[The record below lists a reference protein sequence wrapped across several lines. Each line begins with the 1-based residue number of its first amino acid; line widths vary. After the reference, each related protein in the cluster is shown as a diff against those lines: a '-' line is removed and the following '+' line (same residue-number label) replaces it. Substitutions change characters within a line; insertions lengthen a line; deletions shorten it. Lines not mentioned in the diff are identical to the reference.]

1 MIYKLVA
8 DDDPILSKEAEYFDF
23 EDPFEDPEFLF
34 ESMKETMIKHKGFGL
49 AAPQIGLPYRA
60 FVMGDP
66 NNPDSIF
73 SVFNPT
79 IVNTEGTSDMEE
91 GCLSF
96 SGLFV
101 KVKRPA
107 VIRARFSGH
116 DGYVDTTDFS
126 GYTARVFQHE
136 YDHLQ
141 GITFVKRASKL
152 RVERARKQK
161 QKLDRIRKNVKC
173 AE

>member
-1 MIYKLVA
+1 
-8 DDDPILSKEAEYFDF
+8 
-23 EDPFEDPEFLF
+23 
-34 ESMKETMIKHKGFGL
+34 
-49 AAPQIGLPYRA
+49 
-60 FVMGDP
+60 MGDP

-79 IVNTEGTSDMEE
+79 IVNSEGTSDMEE

-107 VIRARFSGH
+107 VIRVRFSGH

-141 GITFVKRASKL
+141 GITFTNRASKIRL
-152 RVERARKQK
+152 DRAIKQK
-161 QKLDRIRKNVKC
+161 VKLDKIRKKNVK
-173 AE
+173 

>member
-1 MIYKLVA
+1 MIYKLVPQ
-8 DDDPILSKEAEYFDF
+8 DDPILSSKTKHFDF
-23 EDPFEDPEFLF
+23 DDPPMDATELF
-34 ESMKETMIKHKGFGL
+34 ENLKETMIKNKGLGL
-49 AAPQIGLPYRA
+49 AAPQCGLPYNA

-66 NNPDSIF
+66 NNPDTIF

-79 IVNTEGTSDMEE
+79 IVNEEGTSDMEE

-96 SGLFV
+96 SGLYI

-107 VIRARFSGH
+107 VIRVRFSGH

-141 GITFVKRASKL
+141 GVTFMNRASKL
-152 RVERARKQK
+152 RLNRARKQK
-161 QKLDRIRKNVKC
+161 QKLDKIRKKNV
-173 AE
+173 E